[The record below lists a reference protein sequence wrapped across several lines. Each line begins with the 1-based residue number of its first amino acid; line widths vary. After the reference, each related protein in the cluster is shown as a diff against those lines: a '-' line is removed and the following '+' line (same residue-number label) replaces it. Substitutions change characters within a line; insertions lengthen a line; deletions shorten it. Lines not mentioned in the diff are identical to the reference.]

1 MIPTYRT
8 IERTE
13 KENNMHTPGP
23 WKFYSVGRPS
33 HPDGIYLILT
43 DNDVRAIVETF
54 HDSDE
59 DEANARLIAAAPN
72 LLEALQALGAKP
84 EGYCFCLN
92 QEQIN
97 NGHTGECIDA
107 QQAIEKAKE

>member
-23 WKFYSVGRPS
+23 WKIDELCGSIEGADGHTIAFIVGEWFEQVNPA
-33 HPDGIYLILT
+33 P
-43 DNDVRAIVETF
+43 
-54 HDSDE
+54 
-59 DEANARLIAAAPN
+59 ANARLIAAAPN